1 MKVKYTGTTL
11 PKYTGQVLE
20 VKRYVN
26 AGVILYLPKE
36 DQGNI
41 AIENG
46 GVWKSD
52 SLLCSLNEIE
62 SLEAEK

>member
-1 MKVKYTGTTL
+1 MKVKYTGTAL
-11 PKYTGQVLE
+11 PKYTNQVLE
-20 VKRYVN
+20 VKKFVN

-36 DQGNI
+36 DRNHV